1 MMSLFNVSLSCF
13 GGHGEC
19 FLCHPEPKTTK
30 ILLQIIGSFLDEG
43 WLESQV
49 LAATL
54 LTATRAEVILF
65 SENHLI
71 ALCTVIVVD

>member
-1 MMSLFNVSLSCF
+1 MSNVIETGSSSYLKTCMMSLFNVSLSCF

-54 LTATRAEVILF
+54 LTATLQK
-65 SENHLI
+65 
-71 ALCTVIVVD
+71 